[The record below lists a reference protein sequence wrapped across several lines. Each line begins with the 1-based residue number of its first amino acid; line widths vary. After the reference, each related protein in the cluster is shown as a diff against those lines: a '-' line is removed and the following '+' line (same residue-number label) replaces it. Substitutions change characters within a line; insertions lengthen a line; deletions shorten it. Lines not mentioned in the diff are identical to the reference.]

1 MKAGNRLTSLT
12 SVKFKLEK
20 ALGVRPR
27 SPAQERPLKVVQ
39 PAILPADAVFQRSDP
54 KDRRGLPG
62 DRAPGSRRAAG
73 FPAEASAMS
82 SMAV

>member
-39 PAILPADAVFQRSDP
+39 PALLPADAVFQRSDP
-54 KDRRGLPG
+54 KDRRFSGRDIRHAFHGCMNLKG
-62 DRAPGSRRAAG
+62 ALHAHLLTL
-73 FPAEASAMS
+73 
-82 SMAV
+82 

>member
-27 SPAQERPLKVVQ
+27 SPAQERPPKVVQ

-62 DRAPGSRRAAG
+62 IRHPFHGCMNLKGALHAHLLTL
-73 FPAEASAMS
+73 
-82 SMAV
+82 